1 MIEIIGLKKS
11 FKDKE
16 VLNNIN
22 LKIEDGKVFGL
33 VGING
38 AGKSTL
44 LRLLCGVYK
53 ADNGSILI
61 NGEEVYE
68 NEKVKKDI
76 FFLPD
81 EPYYSNNTTP
91 LSLKDIY
98 KVFYNLDEE
107 KYLQYIDLF
116 KLPLKKSMNKFS
128 KGMKRQVF
136 ISLALAIKP
145 KYLLLDEA
153 FDGLDPL
160 ARLTFKRALIDLI
173 DECNSTVIISSH
185 SLRELEDI
193 CDSYGLLDNKNIS
206 SNGSIDEAL
215 TSVHKYQIAFN
226 EEMDQEDFDIEFKTF
241 TKDGRIIKVV
251 VKEDYDEFSKL
262 ISKYNPLL
270 IDEIPIDFEELFII
284 EVESRGYL
292 KWLDYWNIILKKEL
306 ILWV

>member
-1 MIEIIGLKKS
+1 MIEIKNLCKS

-16 VLNNIN
+16 VLKNVSIS
-22 LKIEDGKVFGL
+22 IEDGKVFGL

-44 LRLLCGVYK
+44 LRLLSGIYK
-53 ADNGSILI
+53 ADSGVILVD
-61 NGEEVYE
+61 GEDIYE
-68 NEKVKKDI
+68 NENKKTEF

-81 EPYYSNNTTP
+81 EPYYGTNTTP
-91 LSLKDIY
+91 QSLIELY
-98 KVFYNLDEE
+98 KVFYDFDEKE
-107 KYLQYIDLF
+107 YLEYLEYF
-116 KLPLKKSMNKFS
+116 KLPSKKTMNNFS

-160 ARLTFKRALIDLI
+160 ARLAFKRAIIDLVEEKKTTI
-173 DECNSTVIISSH
+173 IISSH

-193 CDSYGLLDNKNIS
+193 CDCYGLIDKKEIAS
-206 SNGSIDEAL
+206 SGDIAEAIEK
-215 TSVHKYQIAFN
+215 VHKYQVAFAK
-226 EEMDQEDFDIEFKTF
+226 EYLQDDFEMEFITYNQDK
-241 TKDGRIIKVV
+241 RVIKVV
-251 VKEDYDEFSKL
+251 VKDSIEEFSKKMAKFKPL
-262 ISKYNPLL
+262 I

-292 KWLDYWNIILKKEL
+292 K
-306 ILWV
+306 